1 MKYAVWLFALFGAIY
16 VFAGE
21 NLVKNGDAAGGSCPL
36 PEIAIV
42 ENGPNGVKCFAAE
55 GAGKILLASDYIEI
69 EPDGTY
75 EMAADFCG
83 EGENNHV
90 DFGLAL
96 YDKNKQ
102 LITHSSMDALPG
114 SEAVLAEEVAKGAK
128 TLKLKDAPNWASLVK
143 NGGRIVAM
151 GAKEDY
157 SDLPNRNLCYYV
169 TKLEKQ
175 GESLCVE
182 LSSPAYKGYPA
193 GTKVR
198 LHKEG
203 GYQWC
208 LLEFGAM
215 TPTWKNYKAR
225 ISGTAD
231 RGTPRN
237 QFWKTTRYARLAL
250 FVRKDQQVFFD
261 KISLK
266 RVDEV
271 PEGMVAATKALVPE
285 SDASIITT
293 PMATWPRRRFAQ
305 KADGSIVI
313 EAEAPWEFTA
323 SKLDIPSICEEKG
336 CGGGR
341 YIQHCKNATYP
352 FTVEKPGTYKLFQR
366 QKVPFTGEWVHTMVL
381 DGKSLRITDSTPD
394 TFATFSHWNWNA
406 TQVVELAAGEHT
418 LSMDFQGGA
427 MLDQIA
433 FIPVDSQLA
442 PKGNEVLA
450 PLYANEGLAGE
461 ALYGGFLAG
470 PRFSNAVLNYSTAG
484 WLPPPTGAE
493 AIPEQGARSKGARY
507 QDGVA
512 TPVAG
517 QPESLARNGQGTVEV
532 TASLDNGGTWFKVA
546 AGDKLPECTQNTP
559 LLVKV
564 AISSMTPDEM
574 PVVEALRVNYLVST
588 ELPPEKS
595 RLDKAMET
603 TSGRITLQPAKWSGA
618 RWQGDELHFSKPLV
632 QDKDGCIFARITDAD
647 NMVLAPKERSWL
659 EKDERLDGEM
669 VLHQGRLNSN
679 LVSFDFTLKE
689 PGKYRPYFLMCMTL
703 PTTAIIMEF
712 NRPENVYL
720 KYGYSIDNKRVEITG
735 AGKGAPSTQGAY
747 YNGTYYWCG
756 GNTTELTAGEHCL
769 RLLWGMH
776 YMNCAAI
783 ALVPEGE
790 KAQAPAKATMP
801 KSSARQL
808 ATSAT
813 IEYAEVEGRLIS
825 IDCDESNFE
834 ISFDSGK
841 TFAPLRLPMKER
853 RAFVLR
859 GHFKG
864 AIPTVTAQLAQSA
877 AIALQD
883 KDQRLLFDRTTGNLM
898 GYFLTDGRPLL
909 PEGCNLPLFNF
920 QIGTKKTGYRQI
932 APEPGNL
939 VERSSR
945 REGTKQLLELQ
956 YALCNEQVTAT
967 VTITVEDGQLPQW
980 ELAIDNA
987 SKEDIRHITFPTFRD
1002 VRLCSEPENSYF
1014 TSIRNLCAF
1023 GWPGA
1028 ALGGRGL
1035 IDGPWPGSYSMG
1047 YAEMYAKGIG
1057 SFTLQNRN
1065 PDGIGVHFT
1074 FKPNAGGS
1082 AVRMSTTRYYM
1093 VEAGKSTT
1101 VRYAAGYYNGDEHD
1115 VCELYGKWAHTWMDF
1130 SQVNSPIAKNVTAC
1144 AHAAYYPPDRTENQ
1158 MIPLYRWLGYEMHWL
1173 VWGRVGYTHLYCP
1186 NYGTPEAV
1194 SAQHKAI
1201 AEAGQPAIQYWDH
1214 YGWSLKYETE
1224 PTIKQFPKEVI
1235 PFIETLAKPGI
1246 SEKAGNRNEFG
1257 RLSTWGY
1264 APPDCTMCTASHE
1277 WTDYATFVMHDH
1289 YFTNYKLSGIYADES
1304 CVYVNCYNPAH
1315 DHGKQYGMKMVGL
1328 GRLFTAVHEKAR
1340 QSGRDCIING
1350 EGSPD
1355 YLLQFEEMGLR
1366 SGADALDGAPLL
1378 FAFPEI
1384 KFFRGEANHPQD
1396 GVPNWDEALRDYHLI
1411 ARSDVPVYAGNARHF
1426 IMHRDRIRDW
1436 MYNGV
1441 FRDDV
1446 GLEPSCVGI
1455 IAKYF
1460 LRNDK
1465 EHCGLLVNIRNEEMR
1480 AGAKLRF
1487 SRNILPVDAE
1497 LPVNALAYLME
1508 GQRTEPVAIEQA
1520 GEYFSVNVPADRASS
1535 LLIPVRMPAGE
1546 LVCADLIWPQQKG
1559 PDVLRISLMNFGNG
1573 RMEVPLKLTLPE
1585 GLKVAGLPASVSLRG
1600 GEYRLL
1606 ELPLQG
1612 RESLSKLECITLDVN
1627 DIHRRENIV
1636 PTLCNGSFETHT
1648 GKTMAADYWGT
1659 NPLYYV
1665 HAMQQLDGK
1674 PLDKEALGGILDENT
1689 PYKGRYAL
1697 RLPAHTI
1704 PLPFPTTLAGPYGR
1718 FNYPKETAKLPW
1730 YYNSQQNVVLKP
1742 ATKYRLSFALRFGGD
1757 EGELRLQSFAYS
1769 ERKGQVSLTFKPVT
1783 YKPEAGDRKWSV
1795 KELEFETPNAI
1806 FNCTQMPVVFVNM
1819 GTTDV
1824 WVDEVSIIEL

>member
-1 MKYAVWLFALFGAIY
+1 MKHIFWTTLLAATFSVLAAD
-16 VFAGE
+16 
-21 NLVKNGDAAGGSCPL
+21 NLVKNGEASSGLALL
-36 PEIAIV
+36 PGV
-42 ENGPNGVKCFAAE
+42 ETIDNGPNGVKCFATK
-55 GAGKILLASDYIEI
+55 GNGKILLGVEYIEI
-69 EPDGTY
+69 DPEGTY
-75 EMAADFCG
+75 ELSGNFCG
-83 EGENNHV
+83 EGDDKANHV

-102 LITHSSMDALPG
+102 LITHSSMDAMPE
-114 SEAVLAEEVAKGAK
+114 SEAVLAEDVAKGAK
-128 TLKLKDAPNWASLVK
+128 ELKLKDTADWASLVK
-143 NGGRIVAM
+143 KGGRIVAM
-151 GAKEDY
+151 GAEEDY

-169 TKLEKQ
+169 TKLDKK
-175 GESLCVE
+175 GDILCVE
-182 LSSPAYKGYPA
+182 LSTPAYKGYPA

-198 LHKEG
+198 LHKDG

-208 LLEFGAM
+208 LLEFSSM

-237 QFWKTTRYARLAL
+237 QFWKTTRFARLAL
-250 FVRKDQQVFFD
+250 CVRKDQKVFFD

-271 PEGMVAATKALVPE
+271 PEGMVAATKPLVPE
-285 SDASIITT
+285 SDANIITT
-293 PMATWPRRRFAQ
+293 PMAAWPHRRFAQ

-341 YIQHCKNATYP
+341 FMQHCKNATYP
-352 FTVEKPGTYKLFQR
+352 FTVEKPGTYKLFHRQR
-366 QKVPFTGEWVHTMVL
+366 VPFSGEWCHTMVL
-381 DGKSLRITDSTPD
+381 DGKSLRITDSIP
-394 TFATFSHWNWNA
+394 ATFPTFSQWNWNG
-406 TQVVELAAGEHT
+406 TQVVELTEGKHT

-442 PKGNEVLA
+442 PKTNE
-450 PLYANEGLAGE
+450 PLSPQFENEGLSGE

-470 PRFSNAVLNYSTAG
+470 PRYSNA
-484 WLPPPTGAE
+484 
-493 AIPEQGARSKGARY
+493 I
-507 QDGVA
+507 
-512 TPVAG
+512 
-517 QPESLARNGQGTVEV
+517 LAYKVSGKGTVNV
-532 TASLDNGGTWFKVA
+532 TSSLDNGGTWFKVSP
-546 AGDKLPECTQNTP
+546 GDRLPDCTQNTP

-564 AISSMTPDEM
+564 AISSKTPDELPM
-574 PVVEALRVNYLVST
+574 VETLRVNYLVST

-595 RLDKAMET
+595 RLDKSMET
-603 TSGRITLQPAKWSGA
+603 TSGKIMLQPAKWSGA
-618 RWQGDELHFSKPLV
+618 RWQEDELHFSKPLV
-632 QDKDGCIFARITDAD
+632 QDKEGCIFAKITDAD

-659 EKDERLDGEM
+659 EKDERLGGEM

-689 PGKYRPYFLMCMTL
+689 HGKYRPYFLMRMVL

-735 AGKGAPSTQGAY
+735 AGKGAPPTQGAY
-747 YNGTYYWCG
+747 YKGTYYWCG
-756 GNTTELTAGEHCL
+756 GNPTELAAGEHCL

-790 KAQAPAKATMP
+790 KAKAPEKTTMP

-808 ATSAT
+808 ATTAT

-825 IDCDESNFE
+825 IDCEESNFE

-841 TFAPLRLPMKER
+841 TFVPLTLPMKER

-883 KDQRLLFDRTTGNLM
+883 KDQRLLFDRTTGNLT

-920 QIGTKKTGYRQI
+920 QIGTQKAGYRQI

-939 VERSSR
+939 VERSTR
-945 REGTKQLLELQ
+945 KEGTKQVLTLK
-956 YALCNEQVTAT
+956 YALCNEQVAAT

-1028 ALGGRGL
+1028 SLGGRGL

-1057 SFTLQNRN
+1057 SFTIQNRN
-1065 PDGIGVHFT
+1065 PNGIGVHFT

-1093 VEAGKSTT
+1093 VEAGKSAT
-1101 VRYAAGYYNGDEHD
+1101 VKYAAGYYNGDEHD

-1130 SQVNSPIAKNVTAC
+1130 SQVNRPIAKNVTAC
-1144 AHAAYYPPDRTENQ
+1144 THAAYYPPDRTENQ

-1194 SAQHKAI
+1194 SAQHQAL

-1224 PTIKQFPKEVI
+1224 PTIKNFPKDAI

-1246 SEKAGNRNEFG
+1246 AEKAGNRNEFG
-1257 RLSTWGY
+1257 RLCVWNY

-1277 WTDYATFVMHDH
+1277 WTDYAIFVMHDH
-1289 YFTNYKLSGIYADES
+1289 YFTRYKLSGIYADES
-1304 CVYVNCYNPAH
+1304 CVYVNCHNTAH

-1384 KFFRGEANHPQD
+1384 KFFRGEGNHPQD

-1426 IMHRDRIRDW
+1426 IMHRDRIKDW

-1460 LRNDK
+1460 LRNGKDY
-1465 EHCGLLVNIRNEEMR
+1465 CGLLVNIRNEEKR

-1487 SRNILPVDAE
+1487 RRNILPADAE

-1520 GEYFSVNVPADRASS
+1520 GEYFSVSVPADRALS

-1546 LVCADLIWPQQKG
+1546 LVRADLIWPQQKG
-1559 PDVLRISLMNFGNG
+1559 PDVLRISLMNFGEG
-1573 RMEVPLKLTLPE
+1573 RVEVPLKLALPK
-1585 GLKVAGLPASVSLRG
+1585 GLKVTGLPTSVSLRS

-1606 ELPLQG
+1606 EVPLQE
-1612 RESLSKLECITLDVN
+1612 RESLLKLESITLDVN
-1627 DIHRRENIV
+1627 DIHRKEYV
-1636 PTLCNGSFETHT
+1636 LPTICNGSFESHT

-1659 NPLYYV
+1659 NPQYYI

-1674 PLDKEALGGILDENT
+1674 PLDKQALGGILDESA

-1697 RLPAHTI
+1697 RLPARTV
-1704 PLPFPTTLAGPYGR
+1704 PLPFPKTLAGPYGR
-1718 FNYPKETAKLPW
+1718 FNYPKETARLPW

-1742 ATKYRLSFALRFGGD
+1742 ATKYRLTFAIRFGGD

-1769 ERKGQVSLTFKPVT
+1769 ERQGQVSLTFKPVT
-1783 YKPEAGDRKWSV
+1783 YKPEVGDREWSV
-1795 KELEFETPNAI
+1795 KELAFETPDTI
-1806 FNCTQMPVVFVNM
+1806 FNCTQTPVVFVNM

-1824 WVDEVSIIEL
+1824 WVDEVSIRELQN